1 MVVRYHLDTRC
12 NSKIGINIIVKELTF
27 LSNFTAQRSS
37 VSGRSQLSCDLASA
51 DCSEC

>member
-12 NSKIGINIIVKELTF
+12 NSKIGINIVKELIF

-37 VSGRSQLSCDLASA
+37 VSGRSQPSCDLASA